1 MFSFIR
7 DKFFWRD
14 KYCSECGSWQSTSN
28 NSPCRVCRKGDLAT
42 QLVKNEKEYWDKIES
57 RMERW

>member
-7 DKFFWRD
+7 DKLFWRD
-14 KYCSECGSWQSTSN
+14 KYCGECGSWQSVSN
-28 NSPCRVCRKGDLAT
+28 NSPCRFCKKGDLAT